1 MCGGR
6 RAIAVRAALGVSLL
20 RTSIRTSGN
29 PGSRRS
35 SSSSGAR
42 RFFCTSLPSARS
54 GETYSTWVSSGNDRP
69 WRSSPSIAHR
79 NAARVLPL
87 PVGAEIRVW
96 WPSRMRAQ
104 PSTCGGEGVPIRCS
118 NQRRTVGWKCSR
130 GMRDRADGI
139 EWTWRPWA
147 NRQYSAAVQRRGRQA
162 RIVGAMARL
171 LVLGS
176 MSFDVNWIGTRSLRK
191 LGGVVTHAGVP
202 PRRLGF
208 QGGVVNSLGW
218 DDHHALD
225 RLGRDGVVFHARIGA
240 ASTRFV
246 NSFQGNRRVQR
257 LDSVADPIRARDLP
271 EIAGSTVLLGA
282 LHPGDIAADVLDR
295 LESFEGPV
303 VADLQGWGRRVE
315 GREVLPGAAREAAAV
330 AARQVEGRWL
340 EETLLALETP
350 A

>member
-1 MCGGR
+1 
-6 RAIAVRAALGVSLL
+6 
-20 RTSIRTSGN
+20 
-29 PGSRRS
+29 
-35 SSSSGAR
+35 
-42 RFFCTSLPSARS
+42 
-54 GETYSTWVSSGNDRP
+54 
-69 WRSSPSIAHR
+69 
-79 NAARVLPL
+79 
-87 PVGAEIRVW
+87 
-96 WPSRMRAQ
+96 
-104 PSTCGGEGVPIRCS
+104 
-118 NQRRTVGWKCSR
+118 
-130 GMRDRADGI
+130 
-139 EWTWRPWA
+139 
-147 NRQYSAAVQRRGRQA
+147 
-162 RIVGAMARL
+162 MARL

-191 LGGVVTHAGVP
+191 LGGVVTYAGLTA
-202 PRRLGF
+202 RRLGF
-208 QGGVVNSLGW
+208 EVGVVTSVGW

-303 VADLQGWGRRVE
+303 VADLQGWVRRVE
-315 GREVLPGAAREAAAV
+315 GREVLPGASPELERVLRRASVIKADPDELAVALESLGCDEAALCERFGVEELVITAGRRGGHIRLAGGGIVEYAAAEADPANDTTGAGDVFFAAYLAARSVRGLDAAAAAREAAAV